1 MGLIFQKESFKSI
14 FLQQWSR
21 YVPAIIQYA
30 EQSPRKSVKRKITL
44 EGQCTVNHLEPQSS
58 QRCQENGKS
67 MVYSCFC
74 LLRYLEDK
82 G

>member
-44 EGQCTVNHLEPQSS
+44 EGQCTVNHFPDFKIIWNLNHPKGVRKMES
-58 QRCQENGKS
+58 Q
-67 MVYSCFC
+67 
-74 LLRYLEDK
+74 
-82 G
+82 

>member
-44 EGQCTVNHLEPQSS
+44 EGQCTVNHFSKLSGTSIIPKVSGKWKV
-58 QRCQENGKS
+58 NG
-67 MVYSCFC
+67 
-74 LLRYLEDK
+74 L
-82 G
+82 